1 MILSHFGSRFD
12 SLIVEECLIKMGHK
26 PATLT
31 QGLGVMQLTVT
42 EWGITFL
49 DSYKYFPQ
57 PLASLP
63 KRFQLEEYKGFFSHK
78 ANRVEHW
85 NVLRKSPFPLSD
97 YISGR
102 DLAKEKEAKQ
112 KWWNEKNLEPYFD
125 FNHEAVLYCK
135 MDVFILMASCVKFLK
150 QTFGFGQQMI
160 ERFGPSPA
168 WNERRCHPIFHPFA
182 RTIPTLGSYS

>member
-1 MILSHFGSRFD
+1 M
-12 SLIVEECLIKMGHK
+12 
-26 PATLT
+26 
-31 QGLGVMQLTVT
+31 
-42 EWGITFL
+42 
-49 DSYKYFPQ
+49 
-57 PLASLP
+57 P
-63 KRFQLEEYKGFFSHK
+63 KW
-78 ANRVEHW
+78 A
-85 NVLRKSPFPLSD
+85 RKSQNAQIFLNLLLAVSLSIQVFD
-97 YISGR
+97 R
-102 DLAKEKEAKQ
+102 VCLFMEEQFALVEEKEAKQ

-168 WNERRCHPIFHPFA
+168 WNERRCHPIFHPFT